1 MLANHVDD
9 DVLVEGCS
17 VLSREVADLDD
28 GLRVICVDV
37 EDRSVD
43 HTADVCAVRWRPAV
57 TRVGGE
63 SDLKDES
70 CTVSV

>member
-43 HTADVCAVRWRPAV
+43 HTADVCAVR
-57 TRVGGE
+57 
-63 SDLKDES
+63 
-70 CTVSV
+70 